1 MIEISVPD
9 RQDGKPIL
17 VGSEDRHLS
26 LRRYDFNPIVSKD
39 RQYDVFEDVK
49 KAVYILSA
57 CLLSF

>member
-49 KAVYILSA
+49 KAV
-57 CLLSF
+57 